1 MTNSKPTGPR
11 SIALIGPYLSGKTTL
26 LEGLLH
32 TSGTVGRKGTVGEGN
47 TVGDSALEA
56 RNRHMST
63 EVNVASARFMDDDFI
78 FLDCPGSIELLQ
90 ESLFV
95 LPGVDAAVVVCEPD
109 RDKAQ
114 ALAPLLHTLNEL
126 GVPHMLFVNKIDKA
140 TITVQALL
148 DALQPISSKP
158 LVLRHIPVQEGEKIT
173 GYIDLAS
180 ERAYH
185 YRAGQASEVVELPG
199 TEEDAFGEA
208 RYGMLEALA
217 DFDDDLMEKVL
228 EDVTPEKDE
237 VYANLTKDFQSGAII
252 PVFLGAAEQ
261 DGGLFRL
268 LKALRHEVP
277 GADKTAARMGI
288 AGGTEGAAGTVAQVL
303 KTYHTQ
309 HGGKVSVVR
318 VWAGELKDGMTLN
331 GQRVSGVFRMMGH
344 DQERIPFAKAGEVIG
359 LGRMENAVTGETLS
373 DNGADAMPTPD
384 VLPPVYSLAIAA
396 VHRDDEVKLST
407 ALAKVR
413 DEDPSIFAGNDT
425 ATHQL
430 VLRGQGDI
438 HLKITIDRLQHK
450 YGLEVTSVRP
460 KVPYMEAIRKSV
472 EQHGRHKKQSGGHG
486 QFGDVH
492 LQIKPLPRGSG
503 FQFVDKIVGG
513 AIPRQYIPA
522 VQSGVKEYLSKGPL
536 GFPVVDVSVTVFD
549 GQYHA
554 VDSSEIAFKTAARI
568 AMNDGMKQCGPVLL
582 EPILQ
587 VDITAPSEHTP
598 KINAIVSARRGQ
610 ILGFDTRQG
619 WTGWDVVSAHM
630 PQSELHDLIIELRS
644 ATQGTGSYSATF
656 DRLQELTGRLADDVV
671 TAHNENVAA

>member
-1 MTNSKPTGPR
+1 MTNGKPNGPR
-11 SIALIGPYLSGKTTL
+11 NVAIIGPYLSGKTTL

-32 TSGTVGRKGTVGEGN
+32 TSGAINRKGSVTEGN
-47 TVGDSALEA
+47 TVGDGAQEA
-56 RNRHMST
+56 RNRNMST
-63 EVNVASARFMDDDFI
+63 ELNVASATFMDSEFT

-109 RDKAQ
+109 GDKAQ
-114 ALAPLLHTLNEL
+114 ALAPLLHTLDEL
-126 GVPHMLFVNKIDKA
+126 GIPHMLFVNKIDKA

-158 LVLRHIPVQEGEKIT
+158 LVLRHIPVQDGEDVT

-185 YRAGQASEVVELPG
+185 YQADQASEVVELPG
-199 TEEDAFGEA
+199 PEQDAFGEA

-228 EDVTPEKDE
+228 EDITPEKDE
-237 VYANLTKDFQSGAII
+237 LYANLTKDYQDGNII
-252 PVFLGAAEQ
+252 PVLLGAAER
-261 DGGLFRL
+261 GGGIFRL

-277 GADKTAARMGI
+277 SAEAAADR
-288 AGGTEGAAGTVAQVL
+288 AGMADADGTGGNVAQIL

-309 HGGKVSVVR
+309 HGGKVSIAR
-318 VWAGELKDGMTLN
+318 VWAGELKEGMTLN
-331 GQRVSGVFRMMGH
+331 GQRVSSLVRLMGH
-344 DQERIPFAKAGEVIG
+344 EQQKTPSAKAGEIVG
-359 LGRMENAVTGETLS
+359 LGRMENVVTGETLS
-373 DNGADAMPTPD
+373 DSNAESLPKAGI
-384 VLPPVYSLAIAA
+384 LPPVFALTIAA
-396 VHRDDEVKLST
+396 AHRDDEVKLSA

-413 DEDPSIFAGNDT
+413 DEDPSISIGHDD

-430 VLRGQGDI
+430 VMRGQGDI
-438 HLKITIDRLQHK
+438 HLKITMDRLLGK
-450 YGLEVTSVRP
+450 YGLEVKSERP
-460 KVPYMEAIRKSV
+460 KVPYMEAIRKSI

-492 LQIKPLPRGSG
+492 LAIKPLPRGSG
-503 FQFVDKIVGG
+503 FEFVDKIVGG
-513 AIPRQYIPA
+513 AIPRNYIPA
-522 VQSGVKEYLSKGPL
+522 VEAGVKEYLVKGPL
-536 GFPVVDVSVTVFD
+536 GFPVVDVSVTAFD

-568 AMNDGMKQCGPVLL
+568 AMNEGMKQCNPVLL

-587 VDITAPSEHTP
+587 VEIAAPSEHTP
-598 KINAIVSARRGQ
+598 KINAIVSSRRGQ
-610 ILGFDTRQG
+610 ILGFDTRAG

-644 ATQGTGSYSATF
+644 ATQGTGSYTASF

-671 TAHNENVAA
+671 TAHNEEVAA

>member
-11 SIALIGPYLSGKTTL
+11 SVALIGPYLSGKTTL

-32 TSGTVGRKGTVGEGN
+32 TSGTIGRKGSVTEGN
-47 TVGDSALEA
+47 TVGDSVPESRS
-56 RNRHMST
+56 RNMST
-63 EVNVASARFMDDDFI
+63 EVNVATARFMDDEI
-78 FLDCPGSIELLQ
+78 TFLDCPGSIELLQ

-109 RDKAQ
+109 KDKAQ
-114 ALAPLLHTLNEL
+114 ALAPLLHTLDEL
-126 GVPHMLFVNKIDKA
+126 GIPRMLFVNKIDKA

-158 LVLRHIPVQEGEKIT
+158 LVLRHIPVQEGDEIT

-185 YRAGQASEVVELPG
+185 YQARQVSKVVELPG
-199 TEEDAFGEA
+199 TAADAFGEA

-217 DFDDDLMEKVL
+217 DFDDGLMEKVL

-237 VYANLTKDFQSGAII
+237 LYANLTKDFQNGEIV

-261 DGGLFRL
+261 GGGLFRL

-277 GADKTAARMGI
+277 SAGAAAARVGADGAT
-288 AGGTEGAAGTVAQVL
+288 GTLAQVL

-309 HGGKVSVVR
+309 HGGKISIAR

-331 GQRVSGVFRMMGH
+331 GQRVSGIFRMMGH
-344 DQERIPFAKAGEVIG
+344 DQEKVSTAKPGEVIG
-359 LGRMENAVTGETLS
+359 LGRMEEVVTGETLS
-373 DNGADAMPTPD
+373 DSGADALPTAEI
-384 VLPPVYSLAIAA
+384 LAPVYSQAIAA
-396 VHRDDEVKLST
+396 VRRDDEVKLST
-407 ALAKVR
+407 ALAKVL
-413 DEDPSIFAGNDT
+413 DEDPSIYTGQDS

-430 VLRGQGDI
+430 IMHGQGDI
-438 HLKITIDRLQHK
+438 HLKIAMDRLRNK
-450 YGLEVTSVRP
+450 YGLEVTSERP

-492 LQIKPLPRGSG
+492 LRIKPLPRGSG
-503 FQFVDKIVGG
+503 FEFVDKIVGG

-522 VQSGVKEYLSKGPL
+522 VEAGIKEYLNKGPL
-536 GFPVVDVSVTVFD
+536 GFPVVDLSVTVFD

-568 AMNDGMKQCGPVLL
+568 AMNDGMKLCGPVLL
-582 EPILQ
+582 EPILR

-598 KINAIVSARRGQ
+598 KVNAIVSARRGQ
-610 ILGFDTRQG
+610 ILSFDTRQG

-656 DRLQELTGRLADDVV
+656 DHLQELTGRLADDVV
-671 TAHNENVAA
+671 TAHNEDVAA

>member
-11 SIALIGPYLSGKTTL
+11 SVALIGPYLSGKTTL

-32 TSGTVGRKGTVGEGN
+32 TSGSVGRKGTVTEGN
-47 TVGDSALEA
+47 TVGDSAQEA

-63 EVNVASARFMDDDFI
+63 EVNVASARFMDDDFT

-109 RDKAQ
+109 QDKAQ
-114 ALAPLLHTLNEL
+114 ALAPLLHTLSEL

-148 DALQPISSKP
+148 DTLQPISTKP
-158 LVLRHIPVQEGEKIT
+158 LVLRHIPVQEGDDIT

-185 YRAGQASEVVELPG
+185 YQPGQVSEVVDLPG
-199 TEEDAFGEA
+199 AEEDAFGEA

-237 VYANLTKDFQSGAII
+237 LYANLTKDFQNGEII
-252 PVFLGAAEQ
+252 PVLLGAAEQ

-277 GADKTAARMGI
+277 SAEVAAARTGV
-288 AGGTEGAAGTVAQVL
+288 AGGNVAQVL

-309 HGGKVSVVR
+309 HGGKLSIAR
-318 VWAGELKDGMTLN
+318 IWAGELKDGMTLN
-331 GQRVSGVFRMMGH
+331 GQRVSGLFRMMGH
-344 DQERIPFAKAGEVIG
+344 DQERIPSAKAGEVVG
-359 LGRMENAVTGETLS
+359 LGRMENVTTGETLS
-373 DNGADAMPTPD
+373 EDGADALPTPE
-384 VLPPVYSLAIAA
+384 VLPPVYALAIAA

-413 DEDPSIFAGNDT
+413 DEDPAILAGNDD

-438 HLKITIDRLQHK
+438 HLKIAIDRLQHK
-450 YGLEVTSVRP
+450 YGLEVTSERP

-503 FQFVDKIVGG
+503 FEFVDKIVGG

-522 VQSGVKEYLSKGPL
+522 VQAGVREYLSKGPL
-536 GFPVVDVSVTVFD
+536 GFPVVDVSVTAFD

-568 AMNDGMKQCGPVLL
+568 AMNDGMKLCSPVLL

-598 KINAIVSARRGQ
+598 KINAIVSSRRGQ

-671 TAHNENVAA
+671 TAHNEDVAA

>member
-1 MTNSKPTGPR
+1 MTNAKPTGPR
-11 SIALIGPYLSGKTTL
+11 SVALIGPYLSGKTTL

-32 TSGTVGRKGTVGEGN
+32 TSGTVGRKGSVNEGN
-47 TVGDSALEA
+47 TVGDSAQES
-56 RNRHMST
+56 RNRNMST
-63 EVNVASARFMDDDFI
+63 EVNVATARFMDDEFT

-109 RDKAQ
+109 QDKAQ
-114 ALAPLLHTLNEL
+114 ALAPLLHTLDQL
-126 GVPHMLFVNKIDKA
+126 GIPRMLFVNKIDKA
-140 TITVQALL
+140 TISVQALL

-158 LVLRHIPVQEGEKIT
+158 LVLRHIPMQDGEEIT

-180 ERAYH
+180 ERVYH
-185 YRAGQASEVVELPG
+185 YQIGQTSEVVELPSD
-199 TEEDAFGEA
+199 EEDTFAQA

-228 EDVTPEKDE
+228 EDIAPEKDE
-237 VYANLTKDFQSGAII
+237 LYANLTKDFQNGEIV

-277 GADKTAARMGI
+277 GAEVAAARMG
-288 AGGTEGAAGTVAQVL
+288 ADGSPGVLAQVL

-309 HGGKVSVVR
+309 HGGKLSVAR

-331 GQRVSGVFRMMGH
+331 GQRVSGMFRMLGH
-344 DQERIPFAKAGEVIG
+344 DQEKISSAKPGEIVG
-359 LGRMENAVTGETLS
+359 LGRMENIVTGETLS
-373 DNGADAMPTPD
+373 DTGADALLTAEI
-384 VLPPVYSLAIAA
+384 LPPVYSQAIAA
-396 VHRDDEVKLST
+396 VRRDDEVKLST

-413 DEDPSIFAGNDT
+413 EEDPSVFASNEAD
-425 ATHQL
+425 THQL

-438 HLKITIDRLQHK
+438 HLKITMDRLQQK
-450 YGLEVTSVRP
+450 YGLEVTSERP

-492 LQIKPLPRGSG
+492 LKITPLPRGSG
-503 FQFVDKIVGG
+503 FEFVDKIVGG

-522 VQSGVKEYLSKGPL
+522 VQSGVKEYLVKGPL

-568 AMNDGMKQCGPVLL
+568 AMNDGMKQCSPVLL

-587 VDITAPSEHTP
+587 VDITAPSVHTP

-610 ILGFDTRQG
+610 ILGFDTREG
-619 WTGWDVVSAHM
+619 WAGWDVVSAHM

-671 TAHNENVAA
+671 SAHNEDVAA

>member
-1 MTNSKPTGPR
+1 MTNGKPNGPR
-11 SIALIGPYLSGKTTL
+11 NVAIIGPYLSGKTTL

-32 TSGTVGRKGTVGEGN
+32 TSGAINRKGSVTEGN
-47 TVGDSALEA
+47 TVGDSAQEA
-56 RNRHMST
+56 RKRNMST
-63 EVNVASARFMDDDFI
+63 ELNVASATFMDSEFT

-90 ESLFV
+90 ESMFV

-109 RDKAQ
+109 GDKAQ
-114 ALAPLLHTLNEL
+114 ALAPLLHTLDEQ
-126 GVPHMLFVNKIDKA
+126 GIPHMLFVNKIDKA

-158 LVLRHIPVQEGEKIT
+158 LVLRHIPVRDGEDIT

-185 YRAGQASEVVELPG
+185 YRAGEASEVVELPG
-199 TEEDAFGEA
+199 SEEDAFGEA

-228 EDVTPEKDE
+228 EDITPEKDE
-237 VYANLTKDFQSGAII
+237 LYANLTKDYQDGNII
-252 PVFLGAAEQ
+252 PVLLGAAER
-261 DGGLFRL
+261 GGGIFRL

-277 GADKTAARMGI
+277 SAEAAADR
-288 AGGTEGAAGTVAQVL
+288 AGMTDADGTRGNVAQVL

-309 HGGKVSVVR
+309 HGGKVSIAR
-318 VWAGELKDGMTLN
+318 VWAGELKEGMTLN
-331 GQRVSGVFRMMGH
+331 GQRVSSLVRLMGH
-344 DQERIPFAKAGEVIG
+344 EQKKVPSAKAGEIVG
-359 LGRMENAVTGETLS
+359 LGRMEDVVTGETLS
-373 DNGADAMPTPD
+373 NSDAESLPKAD
-384 VLPPVYSLAIAA
+384 VLPPVFALTIAA
-396 VHRDDEVKLST
+396 AHRDDEVKLST

-413 DEDPSIFAGNDT
+413 DEDPSISINHDD

-430 VLRGQGDI
+430 VMRGQGDI
-438 HLKITIDRLQHK
+438 HLKITMDRLLGK
-450 YGLEVTSVRP
+450 YGLEVKSERP
-460 KVPYMEAIRKSV
+460 KVPYMEAIRKSI

-492 LQIKPLPRGSG
+492 LAIKPLPRGSG
-503 FQFVDKIVGG
+503 FEFVDKIVGG
-513 AIPRQYIPA
+513 AIPRNYIPA
-522 VQSGVKEYLSKGPL
+522 VEAGVKEYLVKGPL
-536 GFPVVDVSVTVFD
+536 GFPVVDVSVTAFD

-568 AMNDGMKQCGPVLL
+568 AMNEGMKQCNPVLL

-587 VDITAPSEHTP
+587 VDIAAPSEHTP
-598 KINAIVSARRGQ
+598 KINAIVSSRRGQ
-610 ILGFDTRQG
+610 ILGFDTRAG

-644 ATQGTGSYSATF
+644 ATQGTGSYTASF

-671 TAHNENVAA
+671 TAHNEEVAA

>member
-1 MTNSKPTGPR
+1 MTNGKPNGPR
-11 SIALIGPYLSGKTTL
+11 NVAIIGPYLSGKTTL

-32 TSGTVGRKGTVGEGN
+32 TSGAINRKGSVTEGN
-47 TVGDSALEA
+47 TVGDSAQEA
-56 RNRHMST
+56 RKRNMST
-63 EVNVASARFMDDDFI
+63 ELNVASATFMDSEFT

-90 ESLFV
+90 ESMFV

-109 RDKAQ
+109 GDKAQ
-114 ALAPLLHTLNEL
+114 ALAPLLHTLDEQ
-126 GVPHMLFVNKIDKA
+126 GIPHMLFVNKIDKA

-148 DALQPISSKP
+148 DALQPISTKP
-158 LVLRHIPVQEGEKIT
+158 LVLRHIPVQDGEEIT

-185 YRAGQASEVVELPG
+185 YQAGKASEVVELPG
-199 TEEDAFGEA
+199 SEEDAFGEA

-228 EDVTPEKDE
+228 EDITPEKDE
-237 VYANLTKDFQSGAII
+237 LYANLTKDFQDGKII
-252 PVFLGAAEQ
+252 PVLLGAAER
-261 DGGLFRL
+261 GGGIFRL

-277 GADKTAARMGI
+277 SAEAAAERAGMADATGN
-288 AGGTEGAAGTVAQVL
+288 VAQVL
-303 KTYHTQ
+303 KTFHTQ
-309 HGGKVSVVR
+309 HGGKVSIAR
-318 VWAGELKDGMTLN
+318 VWAGELKEGMTLN
-331 GQRVSGVFRMMGH
+331 GQRVSSLVRMMGNE
-344 DQERIPFAKAGEVIG
+344 QQKTPSAKAGEVVG
-359 LGRMENAVTGETLS
+359 LGRMEHVVTGDTLS
-373 DNGADAMPTPD
+373 DNEAEELPKAN
-384 VLPPVYSLAIAA
+384 VLPPVFALTIAA
-396 VHRDDEVKLST
+396 AHRDDEVKLSA

-413 DEDPSIFAGNDT
+413 DEDPSISISHDE

-430 VLRGQGDI
+430 VMRGQGDI
-438 HLKITIDRLQHK
+438 HLKITMDRLLGK
-450 YGLEVTSVRP
+450 YGLEVKSERP
-460 KVPYMEAIRKSV
+460 KVPYMEAIRKSI

-492 LQIKPLPRGSG
+492 LAIKPLPRGSG

-513 AIPRQYIPA
+513 AIPRNYIPA
-522 VQSGVKEYLSKGPL
+522 VEAGVKEYLVKGPL
-536 GFPVVDVSVTVFD
+536 GFPVVDVSVTAFD

-568 AMNDGMKQCGPVLL
+568 AMNEGMKQCNPVLL

-587 VDITAPSEHTP
+587 VDIAAPSEHTP
-598 KINAIVSARRGQ
+598 KINAIVSGRRGQ
-610 ILGFDTRQG
+610 ILGFDTRAG

-644 ATQGTGSYSATF
+644 ATQGTGSYTATF

-671 TAHNENVAA
+671 TAHNEEVAA

>member
-11 SIALIGPYLSGKTTL
+11 SIAIIGPYLSGKTTL

-32 TSGTVGRKGTVGEGN
+32 TSGAITRKGSVTEGN
-47 TVGDSALEA
+47 TVGDSAQEA
-56 RNRHMST
+56 RKRNMST
-63 EVNVASARFMDDDFI
+63 ELNVASATFMDSELT
-78 FLDCPGSIELLQ
+78 FLDCPGSVELLQ

-95 LPGVDAAVVVCEPD
+95 LQGVDAAVVVCEPD
-109 RDKAQ
+109 SDKAQ
-114 ALAPLLHTLNEL
+114 ALAPLLHRLDAL
-126 GVPHMLFVNKIDKA
+126 GIPHMLFVNKIDKA

-148 DALQPISSKP
+148 DALQPISTKP
-158 LVLRHIPVQEGEKIT
+158 LVLRHIPVQKDEEIT

-180 ERAYH
+180 QRAYH
-185 YRAGQASEVVELPG
+185 YQPGQASEVVELPG
-199 TEEDAFGEA
+199 NEEDAFGEA
-208 RYGMLEALA
+208 RYTMLEALA

-228 EDVTPEKDE
+228 EDITPEKDE
-237 VYANLTKDFQSGAII
+237 LYANLTKDFRDGNII

-261 DGGLFRL
+261 GGGVFRL

-277 GADKTAARMGI
+277 NADVSAARAGADNATGN
-288 AGGTEGAAGTVAQVL
+288 VAQVL

-309 HGGKVSVVR
+309 HGGKVSLAR
-318 VWAGELKDGMTLN
+318 VWAGELTEGMTLN
-331 GQRVSGVFRMMGH
+331 GQRVSGLFRVMG
-344 DQERIPFAKAGEVIG
+344 QEQKKVPTAMAGEIIG
-359 LGRMENAVTGETLS
+359 LGRMEDAVTGETLS
-373 DNGADAMPTPD
+373 DCDTESLARPD
-384 VLPPVYSLAIAA
+384 VLPPVFALTIAA
-396 VHRDDEVKLST
+396 AHRDDEVKLSS

-413 DEDPSIFAGNDT
+413 DEDPSMSVGHDD

-430 VLRGQGDI
+430 VMRGQGDI
-438 HLKITIDRLQHK
+438 HLKITMDRLLGK
-450 YGLEVTSVRP
+450 YGLEVTSNRP
-460 KVPYMEAIRKSV
+460 KVPYMEAIRKSI

-492 LQIKPLPRGSG
+492 LAIKPLPRGSG

-513 AIPRQYIPA
+513 VIPRNYIPA
-522 VQSGVKEYLSKGPL
+522 VEAGVKEYLVKGPL
-536 GFPVVDVSVTVFD
+536 GFPVVDLSVTAFD

-568 AMNDGMKQCGPVLL
+568 AMNEGMKQCSPVLL

-587 VDITAPSEHTP
+587 VDIAAPSEHTP
-598 KINAIVSARRGQ
+598 KINAIVSSRRGQ
-610 ILGFDTRQG
+610 ILGFDTRAG

-644 ATQGTGSYSATF
+644 ATQGTGSYTATF

-671 TAHNENVAA
+671 SAHNEEVAA

>member
-1 MTNSKPTGPR
+1 MSNSKPTGPR
-11 SIALIGPYLSGKTTL
+11 SVALIGPYLSGKTTL

-32 TSGTVGRKGTVGEGN
+32 TSGAIGRKGSVTEGN
-47 TVGDSALEA
+47 TVGDSAPEA

-63 EVNVASARFMDDDFI
+63 EVNVASARFMDDDFT
-78 FLDCPGSIELLQ
+78 FLDCPGSVELLQ

-95 LPGVDAAVVVCEPD
+95 LPGVDAAVVVCEPEK
-109 RDKAQ
+109 DKAQ
-114 ALAPLLHTLNEL
+114 ALAPLLHSLSEL

-140 TITVQALL
+140 TISVQTLL
-148 DALQPISSKP
+148 DTLQPISSKP
-158 LVLRHIPVQEGEKIT
+158 LVLRHIPVQEGSEIT

-180 ERAYH
+180 ARAYH
-185 YRAGQASEVVELPG
+185 YQPGQVSEVVDLPG

-208 RYGMLEALA
+208 RYGMLETLA
-217 DFDDDLMEKVL
+217 DFDDALMEKVL

-237 VYANLTKDFQSGAII
+237 LYANLTRDFQNCEII
-252 PVFLGAAEQ
+252 PVLLGAAEQ
-261 DGGLFRL
+261 GGGLFRL

-277 GADKTAARMGI
+277 GAEKAAARTG
-288 AGGTEGAAGTVAQVL
+288 ADGGTAGTLAQVL

-309 HGGKVSVVR
+309 HGGKLSIAR

-331 GQRVSGVFRMMGH
+331 GQRVSGLSRMMGH
-344 DQERIPFAKAGEVIG
+344 DQERISSARPGEVIG
-359 LGRMENAVTGETLS
+359 LGRMEDVATGETLS
-373 DNGADAMPTPD
+373 DYGADTLPVPE
-384 VLPPVYSLAIAA
+384 VLPPVFSLAIAA
-396 VHRDDEVKLST
+396 VRRDDEVKLST

-413 DEDPSIFAGNDT
+413 DEDPSIFAGNDG

-438 HLKITIDRLQHK
+438 HLKIAIDRLQHK
-450 YGLEVTSVRP
+450 YGLEVTSERP

-492 LQIKPLPRGSG
+492 LRIKPLPRGSG
-503 FQFVDKIVGG
+503 FEFVDKIVGG
-513 AIPRQYIPA
+513 SIPRQYIPA
-522 VQSGVKEYLSKGPL
+522 VQAGVKEYLNKGPL

-568 AMNDGMKQCGPVLL
+568 AMNEGMKQCSPVLL
-582 EPILQ
+582 EPILL
-587 VDITAPSEHTP
+587 VNIMAPSEHTP
-598 KINAIVSARRGQ
+598 KINAIVSSRRGQ

-630 PQSELHDLIIELRS
+630 PQSELLDLIIELRS
-644 ATQGTGSYSATF
+644 ATQGTGSYTASF

-671 TAHNENVAA
+671 TAHNEDVAA

>member
-1 MTNSKPTGPR
+1 MTNNKPTGPR
-11 SIALIGPYLSGKTTL
+11 SIAIIGPYLSGKTTL

-32 TSGTVGRKGTVGEGN
+32 TSGAINRKGTVTEGN
-47 TVGDSALEA
+47 TVGDSAQEA
-56 RNRHMST
+56 RNRNMST
-63 EVNVASARFMDDDFI
+63 ELNVASATFMDSELT

-109 RDKAQ
+109 SDKAQ
-114 ALAPLLHTLNEL
+114 ALAPLLHNLDEA
-126 GVPHMLFVNKIDKA
+126 GIPHMLFVNKIDKA

-158 LVLRHIPVQEGEKIT
+158 LVLRHIPVQDGEEIT

-185 YRAGQASEVVELPG
+185 YQAGQASEVVELPG
-199 TEEDAFGEA
+199 SEEDAFGEA
-208 RYGMLEALA
+208 RYTMLEALA

-228 EDVTPEKDE
+228 EDITPEKDE
-237 VYANLTKDFQSGAII
+237 LYANLTKDFQDGNII
-252 PVFLGAAEQ
+252 PVLLGAAEQ
-261 DGGLFRL
+261 GGGIFRL

-277 GADKTAARMGI
+277 TADAAAARAGADDANGN
-288 AGGTEGAAGTVAQVL
+288 VAQVL

-309 HGGKVSVVR
+309 HGGKVSVAR
-318 VWAGELKDGMTLN
+318 VWAGELTEGMSLN
-331 GQRVSGVFRMMGH
+331 GQRVSGIFRMMGH
-344 DQERIPFAKAGEVIG
+344 EQQKIPSAKAGEVIG
-359 LGRMENAVTGETLS
+359 LGRMEEAVTGETLS
-373 DNGADAMPTPD
+373 DSNADSLPKPD
-384 VLPPVYSLAIAA
+384 VLPPVFGLTIAA
-396 VHRDDEVKLST
+396 AHRDDEVKLSS

-413 DEDPSIFAGNDT
+413 DEDPSISIGHDDS
-425 ATHQL
+425 THQL
-430 VLRGQGDI
+430 VMRGQGDI
-438 HLKITIDRLQHK
+438 HLKITMDRLLGK
-450 YGLEVTSVRP
+450 YGLEVKSERP

-492 LQIKPLPRGSG
+492 LAIKPLPRGSG
-503 FQFVDKIVGG
+503 FEFVDKIVGG

-522 VQSGVKEYLSKGPL
+522 VEAGVKEYLIKGPL
-536 GFPVVDVSVTVFD
+536 GFPVVDVSVTAFD

-568 AMNDGMKQCGPVLL
+568 AMNEGMKQCNPVLL

-587 VDITAPSEHTP
+587 VDIAAPTEHTP
-598 KINAIVSARRGQ
+598 KINAIVSGRRGQ
-610 ILGFDTRQG
+610 ILGFNTRVG

-644 ATQGTGSYSATF
+644 ATQGTGSYTAEF

-671 TAHNENVAA
+671 TAHNEEVAA

>member
-1 MTNSKPTGPR
+1 MTNTIPTGPR
-11 SIALIGPYLSGKTTL
+11 NIAIIGPYLSGKTTL

-32 TSGTVGRKGTVGEGN
+32 TCGATGRKGSVNEGN
-47 TVGDSALEA
+47 TVGDSAQEA
-56 RNRHMST
+56 RNRNMST
-63 EVNVASARFMDDDFI
+63 ELNVATATFMDSDFT

-95 LPGVDAAVVVCEPD
+95 LSGVDAAVVVCEPD
-109 RDKAQ
+109 VDKAQ
-114 ALAPLLHTLNEL
+114 ALSPLLHALDAQ
-126 GVPHMLFVNKIDKA
+126 GIPHMLFVNKIDKA

-148 DALQPISSKP
+148 DALQPISTKP
-158 LVLRHIPVQEGEKIT
+158 LVLRHIPVQEGDEIT

-185 YRAGQASEVVELPG
+185 YELDKTSVVVELPG
-199 TEEDAFGEA
+199 TEEDAFAEA

-237 VYANLTKDFQSGAII
+237 LYANLTKDFRDGQII
-252 PVFLGAAEQ
+252 PVLLGSAEH
-261 DGGLFRL
+261 DGGVFRL
-268 LKALRHEVP
+268 LKALRHEAP
-277 GADKTAARMGI
+277 GAEAAAERN
-288 AGGTEGAAGTVAQVL
+288 GADGASGTVAQVL

-309 HGGKVSVVR
+309 HGGKLSIAR
-318 VWAGELKDGMTLN
+318 VWAGEVKDGMTLN
-331 GQRVSGVFRMMGH
+331 GQRVSGLFRMMGH
-344 DQERIPFAKAGEVIG
+344 EQQKISAAKAGEVIG
-359 LGRMENAVTGETLS
+359 LGRMEDAVTGETLS
-373 DNGADAMPTPD
+373 DGNADALPTPD
-384 VLPPVYSLAIAA
+384 ILPSVYALAIAA

-413 DEDPSIFAGNDT
+413 DEDPSIFAGHDET
-425 ATHQL
+425 THQL

-438 HLKITIDRLQHK
+438 HIKITMDRLNLK
-450 YGLEVTSVRP
+450 YGLEVTSERP

-492 LQIKPLPRGSG
+492 IEIKPLPRGSG
-503 FQFVDKIVGG
+503 FEFIKKIVGG

-522 VQSGVKEYLSKGPL
+522 VEAGVKEYLVKGPL
-536 GFPVVDVSVTVFD
+536 GFPVVDVSVKLYD
-549 GQYHA
+549 GQFHA

-568 AMNDGMKQCGPVLL
+568 AMNDGMKLCSPVLL

-587 VDITAPSEHTP
+587 VDIAAPSEHTP
-598 KINAIVSARRGQ
+598 KINAIVSGRRGQ
-610 ILGFDTRQG
+610 ILGFDTRPS

-644 ATQGTGSYSATF
+644 ATQGTGSYTATF

-671 TAHNENVAA
+671 AAHNEDVAA